1 MVRIV
6 LLLLAA
12 AQAFRHSASTLT
24 PPSDGAACAKEVDEL
39 KAQNVAQA
47 KELAELKELLKA
59 EVGEEVAGNVTMA
72 AAANPDANRWARRR
86 RSGGGCPTP
95 TPCGPGTKRVSGRC
109 VCDSVPKCPDC
120 PDCEK
125 GGAPATPA
133 PAPAAPTAPP
143 FSWPNSNDRR
153 RSNSC
158 RRRTCSAGEFD
169 NGSE

>member
-59 EVGEEVAGNVTMA
+59 EIGEEVAGNVEA
-72 AAANPDANRWARRR
+72 ED
-86 RSGGGCPTP
+86 PTDVHE
-95 TPCGPGTKRVSGRC
+95 RN
-109 VCDSVPKCPDC
+109 
-120 PDCEK
+120 
-125 GGAPATPA
+125 A
-133 PAPAAPTAPP
+133 
-143 FSWPNSNDRR
+143 
-153 RSNSC
+153 
-158 RRRTCSAGEFD
+158 
-169 NGSE
+169 